1 MARAPVPR
9 NLLTVQVMRPNF
21 EGLSKQEKEAI
32 AAELAKDIA
41 KQILTQEDIRIKSE
55 EVARWQQIFLG
66 WQVEDYY
73 TELKYEEYYRTNP
86 KPE

>member
-1 MARAPVPR
+1 MARARAPR

-41 KQILTQEDIRIKSE
+41 KHILTQEDIRIKSE